1 MHRFTSKIA
10 AIVAFAAA
18 GFLLAASTL
27 TANGSDIRVERPAQ
41 LRDLVQNEANK
52 IDNLENNLIDIQSE
66 IEEITN
72 GSVRSEIESTQVK
85 IQQLSPVAGFTS
97 MVGPGLTV
105 VLNDAPQVDLSIPE
119 NERPDVNDLLI
130 HQEDV
135 QSVVNALW
143 AGGAQ
148 GVSLMGKRVISTS
161 AVKCVGNT
169 LLLHGKVYS
178 PPFKIQA
185 VGDVTKL
192 TSSLRTDPNVTILQD
207 YVDLYGLVYDVQ
219 RSQLIELPP
228 YEGSLLLD
236 NVKVTGSISWQKY

>member
-1 MHRFTSKIA
+1 VHRFSSKIA

-27 TANGSDIRVERPAQ
+27 TANGSDIRVERPAE
-41 LRDLVQNEANK
+41 LRDLVRNEAVK
-52 IDNLENNLIDIQSE
+52 IDRIENELVDLQNQIQD
-66 IEEITN
+66 ITN
-72 GSVRSEIESTQVK
+72 SSQRNQIETTKLK
-85 IQQLSPVAGFTS
+85 IEQLSPVAGFTA
-97 MVGPGLTV
+97 MAGPGLTV
-105 VLNDAPQVDLSIPE
+105 ILNDAPQVDLSIPE

-185 VGDVTKL
+185 VGDVAKL
-192 TSSLRTDPNVTILQD
+192 TNSLRTDPNVTILQD
-207 YVDLYGLVYDVQ
+207 YVDLYGLVFDVQ
-219 RSQLIELPP
+219 RSALIELPP

-236 NVKVTGSISWQKY
+236 NVKVVGSIS

>member
-52 IDNLENNLIDIQSE
+52 IDKLENNLIDIQSE

-72 GSVRSEIESTQVK
+72 GSVRSEIETTQLR

-97 MVGPGLTV
+97 MVGPGLVIT
-105 VLNDAPQVDLSIPE
+105 LNDAPQVDLSIPE

-148 GVSLMGKRVISTS
+148 GVSLMGKRVIATS

-178 PPFKIQA
+178 PPFRIEA
-185 VGDVTKL
+185 IGDVTKL
-192 TSSLRTDPNVTILQD
+192 SKSLRDDPNVAILQD
-207 YVDLYGLVYDVQ
+207 YVDLFGLVYEVQ
-219 RSQLIELPP
+219 RAALIELPP

-236 NVKVTGSISWQKY
+236 NVQVKRNIS

>member
-52 IDNLENNLIDIQSE
+52 IEKLENNLIDIQTE

-72 GSVRSEIESTQVK
+72 GSVRSEIESTQAK

-97 MVGPGLTV
+97 MVGPGLVIT
-105 VLNDAPQVDLSIPE
+105 LNDAPQVDLSIPE

-148 GVSLMGKRVISTS
+148 GVSLMGKRVIATS

-178 PPFKIQA
+178 PPFRIEA
-185 VGDVTKL
+185 VGDVVKL
-192 TSSLRTDPNVTILQD
+192 TKSLRDDPNVAILQD
-207 YVDLYGLVYDVQ
+207 YVDLFGLVYEVQ
-219 RSQLIELPP
+219 RSALIELPP

-236 NVKVTGSISWQKY
+236 NVQVKRNIS

>member
-52 IDNLENNLIDIQSE
+52 IDKLENNLIEIQSE

-97 MVGPGLTV
+97 MVGPGLVIT
-105 VLNDAPQVDLSIPE
+105 LNDAPQGDLSIPE

-148 GVSLMGKRVISTS
+148 GVSLMGKRVIATS

-178 PPFKIQA
+178 PPFRIEA

-192 TSSLRTDPNVTILQD
+192 TKSLRDDPNVAILQD
-207 YVDLYGLVYDVQ
+207 YVDLFGLVYEVQ
-219 RSQLIELPP
+219 RAALIELPP

-236 NVKVTGSISWQKY
+236 NVQVKRNIS

>member
-1 MHRFTSKIA
+1 VHRFSSKIA
-10 AIVAFAAA
+10 AIVAFASA

-41 LRDLVQNEANK
+41 LRDLVRNEAIK
-52 IDNLENNLIDIQSE
+52 IDRIENDLVDIQNQIQE
-66 IEEITN
+66 ISNSSARTQ
-72 GSVRSEIESTQVK
+72 IENTKQK
-85 IQQLSPVAGFTS
+85 IEQLAPIAGFTAMS
-97 MVGPGLTV
+97 GPGLTV

-185 VGDVTKL
+185 VGDVAKL
-192 TSSLRTDPNVTILQD
+192 TNSLRTDPNVTILQD

-236 NVKVTGSISWQKY
+236 NVKVAGSIS

>member
-1 MHRFTSKIA
+1 VHRFTSKIA

-52 IDNLENNLIDIQSE
+52 IDKLENNLIDIQTE

-72 GSVRSEIESTQVK
+72 GTARSEIQSTQVK
-85 IQQLSPVAGFTS
+85 IEQLSPVAGFTS
-97 MVGPGLTV
+97 MVGPGLVIT
-105 VLNDAPQVDLSIPE
+105 LNDAPQVDLSIPE

-148 GVSLMGKRVISTS
+148 GVSLMGKRVIATS

-178 PPFKIQA
+178 PPFRIEA

-192 TSSLRTDPNVTILQD
+192 TKSLRDDVNVAILQD
-207 YVDLYGLVYDVQ
+207 YVDLFGLVYEVQ
-219 RSQLIELPP
+219 KAALIELPP

-236 NVKVTGSISWQKY
+236 NVQIKRNIS

>member
-1 MHRFTSKIA
+1 MHRFSSKIA

-41 LRDLVQNEANK
+41 LRDLVRNEAIK
-52 IDNLENNLIDIQSE
+52 IDRIENDLVDIQNQIQEISNSSARTQLENTKQK
-66 IEEITN
+66 IE
-72 GSVRSEIESTQVK
+72 
-85 IQQLSPVAGFTS
+85 QLAPIAGFTAMS
-97 MVGPGLTV
+97 GPGLTV
-105 VLNDAPQVDLSIPE
+105 ILNDAPQVDLSIPE

-185 VGDVTKL
+185 VGDVAKL
-192 TSSLRTDPNVTILQD
+192 TNSLRTDPNVTILQD
-207 YVDLYGLVYDVQ
+207 YVDLYGLVFDVQ

-236 NVKVTGSISWQKY
+236 NVKVAGSIS